1 MLPFYEVV
9 LSAVLAK
16 GTGKWYYYNIID
28 NDEAMKEA
36 IYRQDRIGLGEAGS
50 MQELQH
56 IAEHSEEI
64 ETQRNERHDEIETYV
79 KVYSEKK
86 QKERGKKQK
95 SFEVQETKRQRS
107 GNFILNFL
115 IYLYLQ
121 IEN

>member
-36 IYRQDRIGLGEAGS
+36 IYRQDRIGLGEARS

-86 QKERGKKQK
+86 QKERGKNKNPLK
-95 SFEVQETKRQRS
+95 FKRQKDK
-107 GNFILNFL
+107 GQGTLF
-115 IYLYLQ
+115 
-121 IEN
+121 